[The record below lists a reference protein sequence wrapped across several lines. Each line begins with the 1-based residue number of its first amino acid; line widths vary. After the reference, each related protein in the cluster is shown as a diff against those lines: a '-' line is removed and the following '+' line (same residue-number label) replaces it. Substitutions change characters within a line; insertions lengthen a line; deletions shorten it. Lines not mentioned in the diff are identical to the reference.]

1 MSLLAKN
8 RSEDQSHQR
17 SAVEHLPADCHR
29 EVHGPGL
36 DPGAECVLVFKEN
49 SGNQAHDR
57 THNAADAD
65 RNGIGD
71 ELWTIGRFHY
81 GECEFLSNFSDNKKF
96 QNEGNRNHNDH
107 FMGSQQKGLTGYTT
121 GIQGYIVYDHS
132 VDHNGS
138 HDNCVNC
145 VFKFSFW
152 QKNIL
157 LLIMSYVLFVIIR
170 RMCVS
175 NINNRF
181 YFDLLFYQKN
191 TNYASEKYNH
201 ILD

>member
-8 RSEDQSHQR
+8 RSEDHSHQR

-36 DPGAECVLVFKEN
+36 DPGAECLLVFKEN
-49 SGNQAHDR
+49 GGNQAHDR

-81 GECEFLSNFSDNKKF
+81 GECELLSNFSDNEKF
-96 QNEGNRNHNDH
+96 QDEGNRNHNDH

-121 GIQGYIVYDHS
+121 GIQSYIVYDHS

-152 QKNIL
+152 HKNIL

-170 RMCVS
+170 GMCVS

-181 YFDLLFYQKN
+181 I
-191 TNYASEKYNH
+191 S
-201 ILD
+201 I

>member
-1 MSLLAKN
+1 MAEKIVIVDDEKEIADVVELYLKN
-8 RSEDQSHQR
+8 EEIQR
-17 SAVEHLPADCHR
+17 LIEEAD
-29 EVHGPGL
+29 
-36 DPGAECVLVFKEN
+36 
-49 SGNQAHDR
+49 
-57 THNAADAD
+57 
-65 RNGIGD
+65 D

-121 GIQGYIVYDHS
+121 GIQSYIVYDHS

-152 QKNIL
+152 HKNIL

-170 RMCVS
+170 GMCVS

-181 YFDLLFYQKN
+181 I
-191 TNYASEKYNH
+191 S
-201 ILD
+201 I